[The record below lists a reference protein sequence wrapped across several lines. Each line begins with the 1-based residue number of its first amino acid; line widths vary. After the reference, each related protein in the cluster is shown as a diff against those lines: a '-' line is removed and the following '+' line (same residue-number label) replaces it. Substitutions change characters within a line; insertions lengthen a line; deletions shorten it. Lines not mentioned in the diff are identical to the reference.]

1 MKTLQP
7 GCAEMVS
14 CPEDPGHR
22 VQTVQETEEVTSAAG
37 DKEALFRG
45 FLEHKKTVFWV
56 CLGYA
61 RDFIEAE
68 ELAQEVFFRAWS
80 RIDSLRN
87 PERPREWLC
96 RVARNA
102 CLDHLRKKRLRNII
116 KRSPLEYPR
125 DERTPE
131 TRAVYRDELRL
142 LKAAVRALPKKL
154 RDAFILRGYG
164 GLSYRE
170 IAAVLEI
177 KEGTVMSRLNGARQK
192 IKERMKGLDHGK

>member
-1 MKTLQP
+1 
-7 GCAEMVS
+7 MVS
-14 CPEDPGHR
+14 WPEDPGLL
-22 VQTVQETEEVTSAAG
+22 VQTGLESAGKESAIL

-61 RDFIEAE
+61 RDFVEAE
-68 ELAQEVFFRAWS
+68 ELAQEVFFRAWAK
-80 RIDSLRN
+80 IDSVRN

-96 RVARNA
+96 RVARTA
-102 CLDHLRKKRLRNII
+102 CLDHLRRTRLRNIL
-116 KRSPLEYPR
+116 KGSPFEYPR
-125 DERTPE
+125 DDRTPE

-154 RDAFILRGYG
+154 RDTFILRGYA

-177 KEGTVMSRLNGARQK
+177 REGTVMSRLSEAR
-192 IKERMKGLDHGK
+192 ERIRSRMRELAHGE